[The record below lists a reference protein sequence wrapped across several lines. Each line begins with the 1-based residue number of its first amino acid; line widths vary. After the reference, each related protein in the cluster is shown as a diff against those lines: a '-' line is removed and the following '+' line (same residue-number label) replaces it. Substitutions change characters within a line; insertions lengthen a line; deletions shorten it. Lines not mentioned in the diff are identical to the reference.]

1 MTEDSLERQKIAQTP
16 RQVQLVVQE
25 VKDRI
30 VAQAQPA
37 TPGLQF
43 YLLRTLNGQGADTT
57 LFNPFTD
64 TLTLVMYA
72 SLSPA
77 VSSLAGL
84 ILEANFEILD
94 ARTNTVVV
102 YEPREFGIGTG
113 WSGFFASLGS
123 ATPHDWGLQWTAGDI
138 FGFRA
143 VAAMRSSQ
151 GEVDAFDVS
160 DIKWFRLMDVFE
172 L

>member
-1 MTEDSLERQKIAQTP
+1 MKEEALDKQKI
-16 RQVQLVVQE
+16 VQKKGQYVVQE
-25 VKDRI
+25 VKNRFL
-30 VAQAQPA
+30 AQAQPA
-37 TPGLQF
+37 TSGLQF

-72 SLSPA
+72 SLSPE
-77 VSSLAGL
+77 VSSLSGL
-84 ILEANFEILD
+84 VFEANFEIID

-102 YEPREFGIGTG
+102 YAPREFGIGTG

-123 ATPHDWGLQWTAGDI
+123 ITPHDWGLQWTAGDI

-143 VAAMRSSQ
+143 VGAMRSSQ

-172 L
+172 V